1 MHLRPR
7 SPLRFAI
14 ALVVLTVLTAC
25 GGDDWSEPHAA
36 PTPVGSLS
44 AGFEPSSPPSP
55 EATIEP
61 RQGSW
66 DDVHPSP
73 GYRVVLVT
81 AGDDEPTRTIVSAVQ
96 DWADDEEVQLRTVE
110 ADDALSGDLISG
122 IVEAMQ
128 LRPDLIVS
136 AGNALVD
143 PLATVTANHLDQQFL
158 VIGAEVPEPTHNVTA
173 VDWTGAA
180 FRGEGLGASSHY
192 DPESF
197 TAERADAAVRAG
209 VTAVLHELTG
219 IVLWID

>member
-55 EATIEP
+55 EATIKP